1 MNKGLLA
8 CLFVVLAASLL
19 LNGYL
24 FLSLNQAVEIAAA
37 NKASLIQSSANLNSY
52 NNVPASNEHSN
63 QRNNKHNAVTTS
75 KVGTEL
81 ENAPQVAEE
90 YVHELTLL
98 LNSGNYA
105 LLKQQLNSA
114 LQQFPTDESL
124 LLLEAE
130 LIVRTQPLSDALIH
144 FHDLAELS
152 LSPASNTKVDKRIA
166 NLYNTAQD
174 ELSANGQWDLLANLN
189 EPLFQ
194 RVPDSRQYTLQLAEA
209 YARQQKITLME
220 DVLASLSY
228 NDNQANAIRNI
239 AYSESNRDNQSGA
252 DERIANNELLGNDVT
267 RVALLRDG
275 DQYRVAV
282 KALNQQA
289 DMVLDTGATTTAIT
303 TDLFS
308 RLGGLRRLTF
318 IGNFDVNTASG
329 TISAPLVHIPT
340 FYFAGFRFDDVSA
353 LVLPVDA
360 LPSADGLLGMNI
372 LGKFDFSISP
382 QDSELALKVREE
394 SKAP

>member
-8 CLFVVLAASLL
+8 CLFMVLAASLL

-24 FLSLNQAVEIAAA
+24 FLSLNQAVEIAAT
-37 NKASLIQSSANLNSY
+37 NKASLIQSSANLNSD
-52 NNVPASNEHSN
+52 NNGPATDERNAETNSNVHDGSKREL
-63 QRNNKHNAVTTS
+63 QVTES
-75 KVGTEL
+75 
-81 ENAPQVAEE
+81 
-90 YVHELTLL
+90 YIHELTLL

-114 LQQFPTDESL
+114 LQQFPTDENL

-152 LSPASNTKVDKRIA
+152 LSPTNKAEVDKRIA
-166 NLYNTAQD
+166 NLYNTAQE
-174 ELSANGQWDLLANLN
+174 ELSANGRWDLLANLN

-209 YARQQKITLME
+209 YARQQKVTLME

-239 AYSESNRDNQSGA
+239 AYSESNRDSQTGTG
-252 DERIANNELLGNDVT
+252 ERIASNELLGNDVT
-267 RVALLRDG
+267 RVALVKEG
-275 DQYRVAV
+275 DQYRVGV

-303 TDLFS
+303 TDLFN

-382 QDSELALKVREE
+382 QDSELALKIREE
-394 SKAP
+394 R